1 MLIKSKSDG
10 EPAQLCDA
18 GISKIRG
25 LVQLSLPQKL
35 LGLLNQRSPERRSF

>member
-18 GISKIRG
+18 GISKITG
-25 LVQLSLPQKL
+25 LVPLRFQQKL
-35 LGLLNQRSPERRSF
+35 LGLLNQRSPERCSF